1 VSGRRRRDANDCTG
15 VAWVRA
21 VKASVDLRTDCANRP
36 VLAEAAVD
44 GRLELMLA
52 RGMRGGANGIAAM
65 VLTVGSELAGEF
77 ARCAAKSVRSAENS
91 ASLNQFPG
99 AVMHVAGWSHCRNDG
114 PTRCRGSSAAT

>member
-1 VSGRRRRDANDCTG
+1 
-15 VAWVRA
+15 
-21 VKASVDLRTDCANRP
+21 LRTDCANRP

-91 ASLNQFPG
+91 ASLNQFPSSTG
-99 AVMHVAGWSHCRNDG
+99 AVKHVVSLSKRRTDSLPRLKRGDLTRRCCIACRKCQT
-114 PTRCRGSSAAT
+114 PQS